1 MTENLLHIY
10 VTDLQQKFGKISL
23 NLKMFLSP

>member
-1 MTENLLHIY
+1 MRENLLYIY
-10 VTDLQQKFGKISL
+10 VTDLQQKFEKISV